1 LLLDR
6 RERILAR
13 MAVELRPYQQ
23 EAIAPLRQ
31 ALVRHRR
38 VVAVAPTGAGKG
50 VLLAW
55 MSVEAAARGKRVLI
69 ALHRVE
75 LVRQTLAALAEH
87 QVAAGVI
94 AAGHAELP
102 ELAIQVAMVPTL
114 ARPQRL
120 KKWAAWNPDLLVV
133 DECHHLLAKSWER
146 LIEGWPLAYA
156 CGFTASPI
164 RLDGKGLGRIFRDLV
179 MIGTT
184 RQLIADGWLAP
195 IKYLAPPSRFDAAS
209 IRVVAGEFDA
219 ESAAAAMRRAHLV
232 GDAIEH
238 YRRHV
243 HGPAIGFGASISHSQ
258 ELAAEFAA
266 AGIRARHVDADTPAG
281 KRAAAVAGLAD
292 GGVDVVFNV
301 GLFTEGIDV
310 PALAGVLLLRP
321 TQSLGLYLQMTG
333 RGLRVA
339 PGKEEAV
346 IVDHAGNCFRF
357 GLPDD
362 DFEWSLKDRERR
374 PAKEGAPVKRCPEC
388 QAIVKAAAK
397 VCPHCEADLR
407 ADAPA
412 PEVIEG
418 TLEIVDPQQL
428 LRRRLAA
435 MPLFRARE
443 WAAGDYRRLR
453 LIADIRGYK
462 AGWAWHEQ
470 QRAMEAG
477 R

>member
-1 LLLDR
+1 
-6 RERILAR
+6 

-23 EAIAPLRQ
+23 EAIAPLRVS
-31 ALVRHRR
+31 LGRHRR

-69 ALHRVE
+69 SLHRIE

-94 AAGHAELP
+94 ASGHAELP
-102 ELAIQVAMVPTL
+102 ELPIQVGMVPTV

-120 KKWAAWNPDLLVV
+120 KRWAAWNPDLLVV

-146 LIEGWPLAYA
+146 LIETWPLAYTI
-156 CGFTASPI
+156 GFTASPI
-164 RLDGKGLGRIFRDLV
+164 RLDGKGLGRIFRDMV

-184 RQLIADGWLAP
+184 RKLIAEGWLSP

-209 IRVVAGEFDA
+209 IEVVAGEFEA

-243 HGPAIGFGASISHSQ
+243 HGPAIAYACTVAHSQ

-266 AGIRARHVDADTPAG
+266 AGIRARHVDADTALSE
-281 KRAAAVAGLAD
+281 RAAAVAGLAD
-292 GGVDVVFNV
+292 GKVDVVFNV

-310 PALAGVLLLRP
+310 PAIGGVLLLRP

-333 RGLRVA
+333 RALRVA
-339 PGKEEAV
+339 PGKKEAL
-346 IVDHAGNCFRF
+346 ILDHAGNCFRF

-362 DFEWSLKDRERR
+362 DFEWSLKDRDRR
-374 PAKEGAPVKRCPEC
+374 PAKEGASVKRCPEC
-388 QAIVKAAAK
+388 AAIVKAAAK
-397 VCPHCEADLR
+397 ICPHCGADLR
-407 ADAPA
+407 
-412 PEVIEG
+412 PEAAALEVVEG
-418 TLEIVDPQQL
+418 ALEVVDPQQL

-470 QRAMEAG
+470 QRAMEAA